1 MMASDGEGGL
11 VPRSIPELIKH
22 LWEMYSVMS
31 RDPALETSAQHLRQ
45 AAITLEETREL
56 ALQICREEQL
66 KASAS
71 GAKRSGRRVL
81 PAADAEKLDW
91 LHEAKAAS
99 PLKH

>member
-66 KASAS
+66 KAKTGAS
-71 GAKRSGRRVL
+71 KRAARGRS
-81 PAADAEKLDW
+81 PADTESFEW
-91 LHEAKAAS
+91 LNNAKAAS
-99 PLKH
+99 ELKH

>member
-11 VPRSIPELIKH
+11 VPRSIPELIKQ
-22 LWEMYSVMS
+22 LWEMYAVMS

-56 ALQICREEQL
+56 ALQVGREEQR
-66 KASAS
+66 KARLGA
-71 GAKRSGRRVL
+71 AKRGRGAL
-81 PAADAEKLDW
+81 PAGDAEPLDW
-91 LHEAKAAS
+91 LHVAKAAS